1 MKKSIKKKITPENE
15 KYWEHVKRVA
25 EEVGNWPIE
34 KTMGVLN
41 NPHRREERGE
51 MTDEELDLF
60 DKELDEIE
68 GIMYSL
74 GERLKKLTTLAEE
87 SAETK
92 FGKNWRER
100 FSGQIEIEPII
111 AKRTRDARYALQRVR
126 EDLRTAGVEIEA
138 FKTIRAGVKDA
149 SEVEDEEDP
158 YPDFLKNS

>member
-68 GIMYSL
+68 GVMYSL
-74 GERLKKLTTLAEE
+74 DERLKKLSTLNEQ
-87 SAETK
+87 STETIFNIK
-92 FGKNWRER
+92 
-100 FSGQIEIEPII
+100 PILT
-111 AKRTRDARYALQRVR
+111 RRLRDARYGLQRVR
-126 EDLRTAGVEIEA
+126 EWVRTAEIELGA
-138 FKTIRAGVKDA
+138 VKTLRAGA
-149 SEVEDEEDP
+149 
-158 YPDFLKNS
+158 